1 MNHNHAEPSVQATE
15 SPQSSKNLFFKK
27 LGWAIIGAG
36 GKLVGLG
43 GDVAQGVGNAAT
55 GLFANLSGEEALEK
69 IATLIEQQR
78 RYNDVLATRLAEA
91 LGRIEELEKKIE
103 VSPHGR

>member
-1 MNHNHAEPSVQATE
+1 MNHNHVEPSVQATE
-15 SPQSSKNLFFKK
+15 SPQSSFFKK

-36 GKLVGLG
+36 GKLVGVG
-43 GDVAQGVGNAAT
+43 GDMAQGFGNAAT
-55 GLFANLSGEEALEK
+55 GLFANLSGEEALAK

-103 VSPHGR
+103 VSPRGR